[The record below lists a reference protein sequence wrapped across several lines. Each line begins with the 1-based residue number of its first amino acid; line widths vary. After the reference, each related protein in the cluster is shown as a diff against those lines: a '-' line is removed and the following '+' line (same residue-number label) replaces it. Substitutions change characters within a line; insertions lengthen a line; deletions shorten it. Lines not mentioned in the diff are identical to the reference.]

1 VPSIERCSDANL
13 VKPSTEAISLLGEI
27 RRSNTTGTLNAVK
40 TSRRTSKVYASM
52 AVTALGLVAGGRA
65 AAATI
70 SPSTLPQLTTI
81 DERFQSYNVEMAE
94 VIGGNFWKPYAA
106 LKPKTVT
113 GPITTFEIGKDPAM
127 FEKRAAADLTNARL
141 RKLAAALGPAY
152 VRVSG
157 TWANSVFFQDTD
169 AVEAGPTPS
178 GYQSVLT
185 RSQWAGVIAFARA
198 VEAKLVTSFAISS
211 GVRDSEG
218 IWTPAQAKPLVAY
231 TKSIVGT
238 ITAAELF
245 NEPTIAASGGAPDG
259 YNAATYARD
268 EAAFRSFITAAAP
281 ELQIV
286 GPGSVGEGGAALFPK
301 SVPMLHSADLLGTDP
316 KPKFDVFS
324 YHYYGAVSER
334 CEAMGPGLGTTA
346 AAALSEQWLSQTDGF
361 DFYKPLHAKYA
372 PGTPIWITET
382 ADAACGGNPWGAT
395 FLDTFR
401 YVDQM
406 GRLAKRGVK
415 AIFHNTL
422 ASSEYGLI
430 DQSDFRPRPNYWAA
444 LLWRRL
450 MGAVVLDAGS
460 SREGLHLYAQCLRGH
475 PGGVALLAINNSRTD
490 PSRITLLTASVRYT
504 LSAPSLQSTSV
515 MLNGQPLELD
525 TNDDLPE
532 INGRAT
538 AAGPMHFAPATI
550 TFVAIPV
557 AANAACAAAKG

>member
-1 VPSIERCSDANL
+1 M
-13 VKPSTEAISLLGEI
+13 
-27 RRSNTTGTLNAVK
+27 
-40 TSRRTSKVYASM
+40 YASM
-52 AVTALGLVAGGRA
+52 AVTALGLAAGDQAG
-65 AAATI
+65 AATI

-113 GPITTFEIGKDPAM
+113 EPTTTFEIGMDPAM
-127 FEKRAAADLTNARL
+127 FERRAAADLTNARL

-157 TWANSVFFQDTD
+157 TWANSVFFQDTE
-169 AVEAGPTPS
+169 AVKAGPTPP

-185 RSQWAGVIAFARA
+185 RPQWAGVIAFTRA
-198 VEAKLVTSFAISS
+198 VDAKLVTSFAISS
-211 GVRDSEG
+211 GVRDAEG
-218 IWTPAQAKPLVAY
+218 IWTPVQARPLVAY
-231 TKSIVGT
+231 TKSIGGT
-238 ITAAELF
+238 IAAAEVF
-245 NEPTIAASGGAPDG
+245 NEPTIVASGGAPAG
-259 YNAATYARD
+259 YSALTYARD
-268 EAAFRSFITAAAP
+268 EAAFRSFIKTAAP

-346 AAALSEQWLSQTDGF
+346 AAALSERWLSQTDGVF
-361 DFYKPLHAKYA
+361 DFYKPLHAKYE

-382 ADAACGGNPWGAT
+382 ADAACGGNPWGST

-450 MGAVVLDAGS
+450 MGTVVLDAGA

-475 PGGVALLAINNSRTD
+475 PGGVALLAVNS
-490 PSRITLLTASVRYT
+490 SRADRNEITLPKASVRYT
-504 LSAPSLQSTSV
+504 LSAATLQSASV
-515 MLNGQPLELD
+515 MLNGLPLRLD
-525 TNDDLPE
+525 PNDDLPE

-538 AAGPMHFAPATI
+538 AAGPIQFDPATV
-550 TFVAIPV
+550 TFLAIPE
-557 AANAACAAAKG
+557 AANTACAAIKG

>member
-1 VPSIERCSDANL
+1 MS
-13 VKPSTEAISLLGEI
+13 
-27 RRSNTTGTLNAVK
+27 GTLKVVK
-40 TSRRTSKVYASM
+40 SSRTVYASM
-52 AVTALGLVAGGRA
+52 AVTALGLLAGGQA

-70 SPSTLPQLTTI
+70 IPSTLPQLATI

-94 VIGGNFWKPYAA
+94 VIGGDFWKPHAA
-106 LKPKTVT
+106 RKPKTAT
-113 GPITTFEIGKDPAM
+113 KPITTFEIGKDPAM
-127 FEKRAAADLTNARL
+127 FEKRAPIDLANARL

-169 AVEAGPTPS
+169 AREAGPTPH

-185 RSQWAGVIAFARA
+185 QSQWAGVIAFARA
-198 VEAKLVTSFAISS
+198 VNAKLVTSFAISS
-211 GVRDSEG
+211 GVRDAEG
-218 IWTPAQAKPLVAY
+218 IWTPAQAGPLVAY
-231 TKSIVGT
+231 TKSVGGT
-238 ITAAELF
+238 IAAAELF

-268 EAAFRSFITAAAP
+268 EAAFRTFVQASAP
-281 ELQIV
+281 DMLIV
-286 GPGSVGEGGAALFPK
+286 GPGSAGEGGITIVPPTM
-301 SVPMLHSADLLGTDP
+301 PMLHSADLLAADP

-346 AAALSEQWLSQTDGF
+346 AAALSEQWLSQTDRVF
-361 DFYKPLHAKYA
+361 DFYKPLHAQYA
-372 PGTPIWITET
+372 PEAPIWITET
-382 ADAACGGNPWGAT
+382 ADAACGGNPWAST

-401 YVDQM
+401 YLDQM

-422 ASSEYGLI
+422 AASEYGLI

-450 MGAVVLDAGS
+450 MGTVVLDAGS
-460 SREGLHLYAQCLRGH
+460 PREGLHLYAQCLRGH
-475 PGGVALLAINNSRTD
+475 PGGVALLAANNSRTD
-490 PSRITLLTASVRYT
+490 RSEITLPTASVRYT
-504 LSAPSLQSTSV
+504 LSASNLQSVSV
-515 MLNGQPLELD
+515 MLNGKPLKLD
-525 TNDDLPE
+525 PNDDLPE

-550 TFVAIPV
+550 TFVAIPE
-557 AANAACAAAKG
+557 AANAACAAVRG